1 MRQCEGAMDKEAYKL
16 QRLSRKA
23 KYSHQSYIEK
33 HLEEDPQVDQCQYQ
47 SQEQLYYL
55 PYCLGKKMR

>member
-1 MRQCEGAMDKEAYKL
+1 MRLCEVAKDKEAYKL

-23 KYSHQSYIEK
+23 KYSHQLYIEK
-33 HLEEDPQVDQCQYQ
+33 HLVEDPQVGQCQFQ

-55 PYCLGKKMR
+55 PYCPGKRMR